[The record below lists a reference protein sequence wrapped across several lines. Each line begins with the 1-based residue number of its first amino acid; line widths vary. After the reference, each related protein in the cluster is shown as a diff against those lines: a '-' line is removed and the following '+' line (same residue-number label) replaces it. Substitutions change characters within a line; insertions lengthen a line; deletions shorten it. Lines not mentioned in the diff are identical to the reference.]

1 LSTTRQNGT
10 KTVLPRTG
18 PDHFWKIV
26 HDEYAGEDQRKWK
39 YLAMLALRENAGWP
53 LEHIGA
59 VFGHPK
65 GHVTRCLQKI
75 KNELRS
81 RFRMS
86 PGLLEID
93 DDHNETDDLPKMPTA
108 NPNRDLNESEN
119 RSHRSPQTRPLQPS
133 NPAATGNSWLAHRIR
148 ELIDKSCVQYLR
160 TFRGRQNRS
169 VQESKRH
176 TGQTWNPHSLFRS
189 AVLDNTAHDV
199 TPKCPLVI
207 DSQ

>member
-1 LSTTRQNGT
+1 MSTTRQNGT

-75 KNELRS
+75 K
-81 RFRMS
+81 
-86 PGLLEID
+86 
-93 DDHNETDDLPKMPTA
+93 
-108 NPNRDLNESEN
+108 
-119 RSHRSPQTRPLQPS
+119 
-133 NPAATGNSWLAHRIR
+133 
-148 ELIDKSCVQYLR
+148 
-160 TFRGRQNRS
+160 
-169 VQESKRH
+169 
-176 TGQTWNPHSLFRS
+176 
-189 AVLDNTAHDV
+189 V
-199 TPKCPLVI
+199 TT
-207 DSQ
+207 Q